1 MKAERERD
9 DREWDDLMASPTRW
23 TWVWESSGS
32 WWWTGKRGV
41 LQYMGLWELNMT
53 EYVLSHFSRVQFSCD
68 PMDHGLSGSSVHE
81 ILQARILEWVAS
93 SFSSDK
99 VWNEWSEWSKVIQS
113 CPTLCDPMG
122 CSLPGSSVH
131 GIFQARVLEW
141 VTISFS
147 NWVTELNLNYI
158 SVYM

>member
-1 MKAERERD
+1 M
-9 DREWDDLMASPTRW
+9 RW
-23 TWVWESSGS
+23 LDGITNSMDMSLR
-32 WWWTGKRGV
+32 K
-41 LQYMGLWELNMT
+41 LWELVMDRKAWCSA
-53 EYVLSHFSRVQFSCD
+53 VHGVVRVKHDWVRAQSLQSCPILCD
-68 PMDHGLSGSSVHE
+68 PMNHGLSGSSVHE
-81 ILQARILEWVAS
+81 ILQERILEWVAS

-99 VWNEWSEWSKVIQS
+99 VWNEWSEWSKVVQS